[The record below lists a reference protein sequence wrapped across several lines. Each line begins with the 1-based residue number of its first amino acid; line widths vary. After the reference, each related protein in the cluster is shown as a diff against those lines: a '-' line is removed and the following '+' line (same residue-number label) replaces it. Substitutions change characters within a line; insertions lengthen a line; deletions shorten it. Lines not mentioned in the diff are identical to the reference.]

1 MKNKTVEK
9 LMRFLIT
16 LLGAGIG
23 AALAALILPLFSRW
37 YPIESPYA
45 PIALYAALCLV
56 GAAVCFAFSS
66 AIIGR
71 TMKLIAAIER
81 RWDAMPTQQ
90 IVLTSIGM
98 IMGLVVAAL
107 ITQLIL
113 SAGASLITI
122 SFSALTYVVLGYVG
136 LRIGF
141 HRYRGGKTPRMRRHL
156 RRAAEAGILDDADL
170 LMTEEGEDE
179 EEGEAIPA
187 ARPSRKYL
195 DTSVIIDGRV
205 LDIVKTGFLEGDIV
219 VPQFVLAELRHIAD
233 SGNSLRRARGRRGLD
248 VLAKLQKELKTPII
262 VDETDY
268 PDLEEVD
275 VKLLRLCRDNGG
287 TVVTNDY
294 NLNKVAGVTGL
305 RVLNINDLANALK
318 PMLMAGEELTVQIV
332 REGKEPGQGVAYL
345 DDGTMIVVENGRRYV
360 GETVTA
366 VVTTVLQT
374 SAGRMIFTRL
384 KPVRRRRFCLYMSV
398 RITQVC
404 GSPDTRHR
412 RSSARRRYGG

>member
-23 AALAALILPLFSRW
+23 AALAALILPLLSRR
-37 YPIESPYA
+37 YDMASPYA

-56 GAAVCFAFSS
+56 GAAICFAFSS

-71 TMKLIAAIER
+71 TMKLIAASER
-81 RWDAMPTQQ
+81 KWDAMPTQQ

-122 SFSALTYVVLGYVG
+122 SFSALTYVILGYVG
-136 LRIGF
+136 LRIGY

-170 LMTEEGEDE
+170 LMSDE
-179 EEGEAIPA
+179 EEDLPTAQA
-187 ARPSRKYL
+187 APPSRKYL

-205 LDIVKTGFLEGDIV
+205 LDIAKTGFLEGDIV

-233 SGNSLRRARGRRGLD
+233 SGDSLRRARGRRGLD
-248 VLAKLQKELKTPII
+248 VLSKLQKELKTPIVI
-262 VDETDY
+262 DETDY

-384 KPVRRRRFCLYMSV
+384 KPADEKA
-398 RITQVC
+398 
-404 GSPDTRHR
+404 G
-412 RSSARRRYGG
+412 

>member
-1 MKNKTVEK
+1 
-9 LMRFLIT
+9 MRKKAKQFQPPGLPASTWTHRSSSTGGCWISSRPAFWRAISWCRSLYWRNCAISPT
-16 LLGAGIG
+16 AG
-23 AALAALILPLFSRW
+23 
-37 YPIESPYA
+37 
-45 PIALYAALCLV
+45 
-56 GAAVCFAFSS
+56 
-66 AIIGR
+66 
-71 TMKLIAAIER
+71 
-81 RWDAMPTQQ
+81 D
-90 IVLTSIGM
+90 
-98 IMGLVVAAL
+98 
-107 ITQLIL
+107 
-113 SAGASLITI
+113 
-122 SFSALTYVVLGYVG
+122 
-136 LRIGF
+136 
-141 HRYRGGKTPRMRRHL
+141 
-156 RRAAEAGILDDADL
+156 
-170 LMTEEGEDE
+170 
-179 EEGEAIPA
+179 
-187 ARPSRKYL
+187 
-195 DTSVIIDGRV
+195 
-205 LDIVKTGFLEGDIV
+205 
-219 VPQFVLAELRHIAD
+219 
-233 SGNSLRRARGRRGLD
+233 SLRRARGRRGLD

-384 KPVRRRRFCLYMSV
+384 KPADEKA
-398 RITQVC
+398 
-404 GSPDTRHR
+404 G
-412 RSSARRRYGG
+412 